1 MLIAAAA
8 AAAAAAATVAVAASA
23 ATISHR
29 FHTFEL
35 KVTIAQV
42 GH

>member
-1 MLIAAAA
+1 MLIAAAV
-8 AAAAAAATVAVAASA
+8 AAAAAAATVTAAGAA